1 MGKSICFV
9 ALHIYPLLKKTSIDF
24 MGGAEVEQHLIGE
37 ELARRGYSV
46 TYITFDHGQG
56 LFSKIGSFEI
66 VSAFNPSKGIPLL
79 RFFYPR
85 LVKIWQALN
94 RTNADL
100 YFFQCAGFILG
111 VLVYWAR
118 LNNKK
123 VIFRAGVD
131 PDFDPNNLQL
141 KYYRDKLLYLWGLK
155 RCSAI
160 VVQNSYQKSLLKK
173 NFMRDGVIIHN
184 GMKKPTEIYQS
195 RDTILWVANIKKKK
209 DPKTFIDLAKQM
221 PDENFVMV
229 GGKVEG
235 HEDLFEYVTR
245 ESEKLPNLN
254 FKGFLPLEKTEKEFD
269 KAKLFINTS
278 MYEGFP
284 NTFLQAWR
292 QGIPVISFV
301 DPDGL
306 ISKYSLGRVAKQKD
320 DIAKFSQSILNNEEK
335 ISSESIKEFFNEHLD
350 IKKQID
356 KYEELFKSL

>member
-1 MGKSICFV
+1 
-9 ALHIYPLLKKTSIDF
+9 
-24 MGGAEVEQHLIGE
+24 
-37 ELARRGYSV
+37 
-46 TYITFDHGQG
+46 
-56 LFSKIGSFEI
+56 
-66 VSAFNPSKGIPLL
+66 
-79 RFFYPR
+79 
-85 LVKIWQALN
+85 
-94 RTNADL
+94 
-100 YFFQCAGFILG
+100 
-111 VLVYWAR
+111 
-118 LNNKK
+118 
-123 VIFRAGVD
+123 
-131 PDFDPNNLQL
+131 
-141 KYYRDKLLYLWGLK
+141 
-155 RCSAI
+155 
-160 VVQNSYQKSLLKK
+160 
-173 NFMRDGVIIHN
+173 MRDGVIIHN